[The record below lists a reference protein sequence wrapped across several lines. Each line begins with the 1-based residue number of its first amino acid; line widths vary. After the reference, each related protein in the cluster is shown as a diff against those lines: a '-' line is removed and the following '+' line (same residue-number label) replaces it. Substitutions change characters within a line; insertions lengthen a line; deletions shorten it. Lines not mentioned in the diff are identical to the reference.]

1 MSKYSCAVSKKSII
15 SVTALIVSVALL
27 LLPIRSYADGSCPVS
42 KCSASVKD
50 STVTTYSTYYLSFI
64 PASLQDIYLA
74 DGGNIRVFYETD
86 PLPEIDT
93 SGWTSSG
100 NIIGYFEWSSGPLIM
115 LSTKPVERP
124 NACVTDQAK
133 ISICHEFG
141 HYITIKS
148 NMLRG
153 ISTDYRISADFEA
166 AFAAEKNN
174 YTLSSCKLPTGYKK
188 NISRAAASVEF
199 YATIFAGLML
209 YPEDT
214 MATFPTCSAL
224 VLDDMNYIINNAG
237 VK

>member
-1 MSKYSCAVSKKSII
+1 MSKYSCAVSKKTFIKFL
-15 SVTALIVSVALL
+15 ALALL
-27 LLPIRSYADGSCPVS
+27 VLSIWSPLRSYADGSPVS
-42 KCSASVKD
+42 KCSSTVKD

-64 PASLQDIYLA
+64 PAALQDIYVA
-74 DGGNIRVFYETD
+74 DGGNIRVYAEND

-93 SGWTSSG
+93 SGWTNVG

-174 YTLSSCKLPTGYKK
+174 
-188 NISRAAASVEF
+188 
-199 YATIFAGLML
+199 
-209 YPEDT
+209 
-214 MATFPTCSAL
+214 
-224 VLDDMNYIINNAG
+224 
-237 VK
+237 